1 MPKKKATKKLAP
13 CPLCR
18 GKCERDAFS
27 NTTIRCTLCEYK
39 IDGSTDI
46 HNTLSEAT
54 EAGYLVRWAQKHA
67 PGLHTRAVG
76 VLEAIQTF
84 QPF

>member
-18 GKCERDAFS
+18 GKCSR
-27 NTTIRCTLCEYK
+27 TTLAGTIDCELCDYCVL
-39 IDGSTDI
+39 DNNVAV
-46 HNTLSEAT
+46 HNLLSELT

-76 VLEAIQTF
+76 VLEAIKTF